1 MRHKSPELMDAIKE
15 FVNKYYREHQRT
27 PSTPTIAAAVGVT
40 RNTAYRYLIEM
51 NERGIHGKESTPF
64 LLATVKDLTGGESL
78 ESNIRLVYNNA
89 ALAAKTAAALNALR

>member
-15 FVNKYYREHQRT
+15 FVNSYYREHHRP

-51 NERGIHGKESTPF
+51 NERGMAH
-64 LLATVKDLTGGESL
+64 LLKARTTDLTDAGSCL
-78 ESNIRLVYNNA
+78 WQVIRPLPRGKRVG
-89 ALAAKTAAALNALR
+89 